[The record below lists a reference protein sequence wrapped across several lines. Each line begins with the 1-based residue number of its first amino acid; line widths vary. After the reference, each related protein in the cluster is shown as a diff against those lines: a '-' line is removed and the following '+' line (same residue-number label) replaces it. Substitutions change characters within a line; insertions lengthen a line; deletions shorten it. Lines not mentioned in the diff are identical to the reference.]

1 MDKFPASH
9 SFAHVVGE
17 CLTRSGY
24 NVCQI
29 ARLAGVPRRTVANWQ
44 DGVVT
49 KPRSWLD
56 VVKLARALR
65 LPPNETNKLL
75 AAAATRRWRSYSN
88 STPAQFSVRV
98 KSHYSS
104 LSLRLNDKQHFL
116 TRFHVYSP

>member
-1 MDKFPASH
+1 MDDFSAAG
-9 SFAHVVGE
+9 SFTHVMRE
-17 CLTRSGY
+17 RLTRSGY
-24 NVCQI
+24 NACQV
-29 ARLAGVPRRTVANWQ
+29 ARLAGLPRRTVANWQ
-44 DGVVT
+44 EGGVT
-49 KPRSWLD
+49 KPRNWLD
-56 VVKLARALR
+56 VVHLSRALR
-65 LPPNETNKLL
+65 LPLNEANKLL